1 MAINWDNL
9 YAQGRVKAIG
19 VPWSEEELKALK
31 EGMSVD
37 DVRNGILSEDM
48 RESKEKKMD
57 DLEKK
62 LKAELVEL
70 AKERGISFDEN
81 KVTKGDLVLLI
92 KQKNE

>member
-92 KQKNE
+92 KQKDE